1 MGGTPTNIEFE
12 FMNLG
17 FTLRT
22 MVSQTLEEERV
33 IAYDSYHSQG
43 YDGFWVGHLGELSTC
58 TFSCLYFQHFSALG
72 QTT

>member
-1 MGGTPTNIEFE
+1 
-12 FMNLG
+12 
-17 FTLRT
+17 